1 MDGRSKL
8 GASICKVNLQSHPHG
23 LRNGKRM
30 RDTITNRGQRPKI
43 RSNIIAK
50 GYLHKL
56 SYLAYFQV
64 GGNVVFGRWFMA
76 WLSCCCSARC

>member
-1 MDGRSKL
+1 
-8 GASICKVNLQSHPHG
+8 
-23 LRNGKRM
+23 M
-30 RDTITNRGQRPKI
+30 RDTMTNRGQRPKI

-50 GYLHKL
+50 GYLHKM